1 MTALELADPA
11 IAAMKERLTEVSG
24 DVVAA
29 VVAEV
34 PSYRRAFSGPMGETI
49 QSAVELALEGF
60 LDRLSPHPPG
70 ETQKADAMRQGS
82 YDLGRGE
89 ARSGRTTDALLSAYR
104 VGARVAWLGLS
115 GAAVGA
121 GLSADQMA
129 AFADGVF
136 AYIDELS
143 ALSVAG
149 HNDELETT
157 GRVQERLRERL
168 ARLLLTSAPADAIT
182 TAARRAEWPEPS
194 TLTALVVAPAEVR
207 SCLMALGRPA
217 SRTLVVTED
226 VVGLPESLVVLL
238 VPDADR
244 AQIRRSLA
252 ALPVALGP
260 VRPWFQVPESFALAL
275 RAADLRDPSGFVDAD
290 DHLAALLLSSDPSL
304 RADLRARVLAPLD
317 DLRPQAREK
326 LEETLRAWLLCQGR
340 RDDVAEMLFVHPQ
353 TVRYRMTQIRDL
365 FGDRL
370 NDPNVILDLVLALG

>member
-1 MTALELADPA
+1 MATLELSEPA
-11 IAAMKERLTEVSG
+11 IVAMKERLPEVSAE
-24 DVVAA
+24 VVAA

-49 QSAVELALEGF
+49 QGAVELALEGF
-60 LDRLSPHPPG
+60 LDRLSPHAPG
-70 ETQKADAMRQGS
+70 KALKADAMRQGS

-104 VGARVAWLGLS
+104 VGAKVAWLGLS
-115 GAAVGA
+115 GAAVAA

-168 ARLLLTSAPADAIT
+168 ARLLLTNAPADAIT

-207 SCLMALGRPA
+207 ACLMALGRLS

-226 VVGLPESLVVLL
+226 LAGLPDNLVVLL

-244 AQIRRSLA
+244 AQMRRSLM

-260 VRPWFQVPESFALAL
+260 ARPWLQVPESFRLAL
-275 RAADLRDPSGFVDAD
+275 RATDLRDTGAFVDAD
-290 DHLAALLLSSDPSL
+290 DHLAALLLLSDPSL
-304 RADLRARVLAPLD
+304 RADLRIRALAPLD
-317 DLRPQAREK
+317 GLRPQAREK

-365 FGDRL
+365 FGERL
-370 NDPNVILDLVLALG
+370 SDPAAVLDLVLALG